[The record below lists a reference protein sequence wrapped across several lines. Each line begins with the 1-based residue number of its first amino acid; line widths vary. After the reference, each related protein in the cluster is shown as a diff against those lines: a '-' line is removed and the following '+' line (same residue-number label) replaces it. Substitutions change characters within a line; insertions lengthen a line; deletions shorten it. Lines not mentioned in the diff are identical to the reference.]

1 MALRLGSNFMS
12 FRFLKKSLSVIVAVL
27 LVSCAEPKDDKALSS
42 QVENANSNTRVL
54 EILEKAEKV
63 HEHAVMK
70 EHAWTVTVNH
80 IQAARNA
87 LASGDTEDAL
97 LSANRA
103 LLTANA
109 SLSQA
114 DREEKA
120 WQARVLKTKN

>member
-1 MALRLGSNFMS
+1 MALRVGINFMN
-12 FRFLKKSLSVIVAVL
+12 FRFLNRSLSVIAAVL
-27 LVSCAEPKDDKALSS
+27 LVSCAEPKEDKALNS
-42 QVENANSNTRVL
+42 QAENINSNTSVL

-63 HEHAVMK
+63 HEHAAIK

-120 WQARVLKTKN
+120 WQARVLSTKN

>member
-12 FRFLKKSLSVIVAVL
+12 FRFLKKNLSVILAVL